1 MNLEIRHETMD
12 EHFMVEQMTRDAFWN
27 LYVPGC
33 DEHYLVHRIRRHG
46 DYIPELSFIALAD
59 GKIAGCIMYTW
70 SFIENRD
77 GERIRTV
84 SFGPLCVHPDHQ
96 RRGIGSALIVHTRK
110 IAEAM
115 GIRAIIILGDP
126 HNYCRHGF
134 RNGVDCGVSMQGGR
148 QPLGLLVLELNGGIG
163 GKGGYEY
170 RGSDVFE
177 LDRAEA
183 AEFDR
188 RFPFR
193 EKKHQCSQ
201 DLFSM
206 LLRSYVEKGVQ

>member
-1 MNLEIRHETMD
+1 MNLEIRHEKED
-12 EHFMVEQMTRDAFWN
+12 EYFKVEQLTREAFWN

-33 DEHYLVHRIRRHG
+33 DEHYLVHRMRSHE
-46 DYIPELSFIALAD
+46 DYIPELSFIALKD
-59 GKIAGCIMYTW
+59 GDIAGCIMYTG
-70 SFIENRD
+70 SFIEDRE

-96 RRGIGSALIVHTRK
+96 RRGIGSALIRHTRK
-110 IAEAM
+110 IAEEM
-115 GIRAIIILGDP
+115 GFPAIIILGDP

-148 QPLGLLVLELNGGIG
+148 QPLGLLVLELNGGIS

-170 RGSDVFE
+170 TGSEVYD
-177 LDRAEA
+177 LDHDEA
-183 AEFDR
+183 IEFDR

-193 EKKHQCSQ
+193 EKKRQHSQ

-206 LLRSYVEKGVQ
+206 LLRSYVEKGV